1 MMTEKEHSHYK
12 TNAKN
17 SKVHSGYESYYR
29 PGYFISDCNG
39 RAQTGEKTDEP
50 VTCTRC
56 RYGIA
61 KHGFRF

>member
-1 MMTEKEHSHYK
+1 MMTENEHSHY
-12 TNAKN
+12 TTDAKN
-17 SKVHSGYESYYR
+17 SKVHSGYGWSH
-29 PGYFISDCNG
+29 GYFISDCKG
-39 RAQTGEKTDEP
+39 RAQRGKKTDEP